1 MEPSQISLRQWAEIR
16 NRLRFWESK
25 ELKFE
30 AAGLWQVEA
39 LGNYQFKSSSFKSE
53 ETLALLVV
61 RDVKLQQYSI
71 LGWAARYCMIPRPAG
86 SCRVVI
92 YLKFRGISRFLSRGF
107 NRDWPGLFQCIE
119 MGDFGGSTNP
129 VVHRGVRSTSAESRH
144 LRDCREWRA
153 GRGQHVARSRRNSS
167 RGSAQSYWES
177 GKGVPWNLGPC
188 RSATSCFRAPVS
200 PSIVNT
206 RPGREAVFS
215 RPARFCIEP
224 VS

>member
-16 NRLRFWESK
+16 NRLRVWESR

-30 AAGLWQVEA
+30 AAALRQVEA
-39 LGNYQFKSSSFKSE
+39 LGNHQIKSSSFKSE

-71 LGWAARYCMIPRPAG
+71 LGWAARYCTIPRPAG

-92 YLKFRGISRFLSRGF
+92 YLKFRGISRLLSRVF

-129 VVHRGVRSTSAESRH
+129 VVHRGVQSTSAEPRH
-144 LRDCREWRA
+144 PWDCREWRA
-153 GRGQHVARSRRNSS
+153 SRGQHVVRSRHNSS
-167 RGSAQSYWES
+167 QELA
-177 GKGVPWNLGPC
+177 
-188 RSATSCFRAPVS
+188 
-200 PSIVNT
+200 
-206 RPGREAVFS
+206 
-215 RPARFCIEP
+215 
-224 VS
+224 